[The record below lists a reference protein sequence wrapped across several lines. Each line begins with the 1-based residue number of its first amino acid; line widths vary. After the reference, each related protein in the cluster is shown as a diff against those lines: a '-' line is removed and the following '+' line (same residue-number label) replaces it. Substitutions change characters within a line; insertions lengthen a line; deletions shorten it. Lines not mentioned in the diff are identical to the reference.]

1 MSTDSSGKAFF
12 SIEEVADLLG
22 VNYQLIYKLVRDGEI
37 PASRI
42 GRVYRV
48 AKSDLDNY
56 LARAKTASVTA
67 FTCGACGK
75 DFGSRQSQNGTCE
88 ACDATICFDCWSR
101 KNMRVCAEHGKVDGV
116 R

>member
-1 MSTDSSGKAFF
+1 MSAAPKAFL
-12 SIEEVADLLG
+12 SIEEVAALLD

-48 AKSDLDNY
+48 SRADLEIY
-56 LARAKTASVTA
+56 LANSKTASVNA

-75 DFGSRQSQNGTCE
+75 DFASRQSQKGTCE
-88 ACDATICFDCWSR
+88 SCAAPICFDCWTR
-101 KNMRVCAEHGKVDGV
+101 KDVRVCGEHGKKKGKG
-116 R
+116 

>member
-1 MSTDSSGKAFF
+1 MSTASSGKAFF

-48 AKSDLDNY
+48 ARTDLDLY
-56 LARAKTASVTA
+56 LTQSKTASVNA
-67 FTCGACGK
+67 FTCGSCGK
-75 DFGSRQSQNGTCE
+75 DFASRQSQKGTCDS
-88 ACDATICFDCWSR
+88 CDTPICFDCWTR
-101 KNMRVCAEHGKVDGV
+101 KDVRVCGEHGKKKKG
-116 R
+116 